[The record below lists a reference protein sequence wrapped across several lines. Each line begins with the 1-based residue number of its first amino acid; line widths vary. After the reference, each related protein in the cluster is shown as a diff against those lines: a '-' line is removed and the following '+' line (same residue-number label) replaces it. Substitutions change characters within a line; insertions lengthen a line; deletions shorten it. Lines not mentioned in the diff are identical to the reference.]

1 MPVNDI
7 AEGVINIGIYCKKHD
22 VNNVTI
28 TSLICRSQRHLKHK
42 VITVNI
48 MLMNRCK
55 NDGLGYTEN
64 SNIKVDFLAQDGLL
78 LNEMGKSFLAN
89 NFFNFMNGYTL

>member
-22 VNNVTI
+22 VNNLTI

-89 NFFNFMNGYTL
+89 NFFNFMNRYTL